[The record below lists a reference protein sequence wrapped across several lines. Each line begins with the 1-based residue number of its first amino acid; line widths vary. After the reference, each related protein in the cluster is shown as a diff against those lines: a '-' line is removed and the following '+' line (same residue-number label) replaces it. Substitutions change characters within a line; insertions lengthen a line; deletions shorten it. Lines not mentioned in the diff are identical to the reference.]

1 MLLTPDLSSI
11 SQPGWSAGD
20 NRQSS
25 LEEISLQ
32 AAIILPR
39 LVGLAGIVGVI
50 SEVILLSDLQ
60 FVFRVAQAG
69 LVGENLSSVNVKFM
83 RSEIG

>member
-1 MLLTPDLSSI
+1 MLLTPDLFSI

-50 SEVILLSDLQ
+50 SQVILLSDLQ
-60 FVFRVAQAG
+60 FVFRVAQVG